1 MKRWRHLLV
10 AVGIIPAFLLYIT
23 LIMVLTDYLTNIY
36 FVIDLLFYLVA
47 GLAWIPA
54 SVKIIGWLAK
64 HEAEE

>member
-23 LIMVLTDYLTNIY
+23 LVMVLTDYLTNFH
-36 FVIDLLFYLVA
+36 FVIDLLFYVVA
-47 GLAWIPA
+47 GLAWIPV

-64 HEAEE
+64 HESEE

>member
-10 AVGIIPAFLLYIT
+10 AVGMIPAFLLYIT
-23 LIMVLTDYLTNIY
+23 LIMVLTDYLTNIH

>member
-23 LIMVLTDYLTNIY
+23 LVMVLTDYLTNIH
-36 FVIDLLFYLVA
+36 FVIDLLFYVVA

>member
-23 LIMVLTDYLTNIY
+23 LIMVLTDYLTNIH

>member
-1 MKRWRHLLV
+1 MKRWRHLVV
-10 AVGIIPAFLLYIT
+10 AIGIIPAFLLYIT
-23 LIMVLTDYLTNIY
+23 LVMVLTDYLTDIH
-36 FVIDLLFYLVA
+36 FVIDLLFYVVA